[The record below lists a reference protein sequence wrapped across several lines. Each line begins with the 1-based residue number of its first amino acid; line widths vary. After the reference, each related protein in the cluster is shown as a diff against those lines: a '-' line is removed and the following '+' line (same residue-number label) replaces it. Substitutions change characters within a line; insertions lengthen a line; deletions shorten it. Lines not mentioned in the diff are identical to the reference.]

1 MIANIVDGGHT
12 GGLMRYLVGP
22 GRANEHIDP
31 HLVAGD
37 EVLMMRFGDWSH
49 LSTSQATAI
58 AHTIDSNMTAR
69 GLTPT
74 GPIRNYNEETGRTEV
89 VDYGPNH
96 VWHCSLSLSPEEAP
110 LSDEKWAMIAHEFMD
125 AMGFTDASGKAPC
138 RWVAIHHGTSKNGGD
153 HIHIAANIVR
163 EDGTKWS
170 RWQDQVIASK
180 ALNTIEH
187 TYGLD
192 VIEAREHDRCAR
204 ADTAQA
210 LNAADK
216 ANKPTTD
223 RAALETRVRT
233 AALAADSEVDFIRR
247 ARELGVRLRPRFAS
261 GRTDVVLG
269 YSVALH
275 TKPGERTQWY
285 GGGSLARDLTLTR
298 LRDRWPDTLTG
309 SGEAV
314 QAWRDAWKG
323 MPLRHRTRPY
333 TPEEWAGHVEAL
345 DMYLSQFHAID
356 PTDPVAL
363 ADATQDVAGL
373 LAAASHR
380 DGLDEATRAVFDRAA
395 RQVGRHAQLKHR
407 TPTHNTTSEWMTL
420 AAGLFTTATMP
431 AGTATSQALLLMS
444 TLRLIQALADLYRQV
459 DQTNTARLILRDT
472 ADAFRTLHG
481 ADASLQ
487 AHQAAQAQFEAVAA
501 QDTPLQTDPLPT
513 TTATDTEG
521 ADQAEVDADVLEPVG
536 APTGLDTTADDPASR
551 DIERTRHILSL
562 TTADPRTK
570 GRGTTNKNVTPRSPR
585 PTQTQ
590 GPHL

>member
-1 MIANIVDGGHT
+1 MMPNIVDGGDM
-12 GGLMRYLVGP
+12 GGLMRYLLGP
-22 GRANEHIDP
+22 GRANEHTEA
-31 HLVAGD
+31 HLVAGSD
-37 EVLMMRFGDWSH
+37 VIMDRFGEWSQ
-49 LSTSQATAI
+49 LSPAQAGEVAKML
-58 AHTIDSNMTAR
+58 DRYMSSFGVR
-69 GLTPT
+69 PE
-74 GPIRNYNEETGRTEV
+74 GPVRSFNPATGRTEV
-89 VDYGPNH
+89 VDLGPNH
-96 VWHCSLSLSPEEAP
+96 VWHCSLSLRPGEGP
-110 LSDEKWAMIAHEFMD
+110 LSEDKWQAIAKDFMD

-138 RWVAIHHGTSKNGGD
+138 RWVAVRHGTSKNGGD
-153 HIHIAANIVR
+153 HIHIAANRVR
-163 EDGTKWS
+163 ADGTKWS
-170 RWQDQVIASK
+170 EHADQIQSQRAC
-180 ALNTIEH
+180 NTLEH
-187 TYGLD
+187 RYGLE
-192 VIEAREHDRCAR
+192 VVESREHGRGSRC
-204 ADTAQA
+204 DSAQA
-210 LNAADK
+210 LNKAARQG
-216 ANKPTTD
+216 KPTTD
-223 RAALETRVRT
+223 RAQLETRVRT

-333 TPEEWAGHVEAL
+333 TREEWAGHVEAL
-345 DMYLSQFHAID
+345 DMYLSQFQGVD

-407 TPTHNTTSEWMTL
+407 TPTHNTTSEWVTL

-431 AGTATSQALLLMS
+431 TGTATSQAMLLMS

-472 ADAFRTLHG
+472 SEAFRTLHG
-481 ADASLQ
+481 GDASLQ
-487 AHQAAQAQFEAVAA
+487 AHQAAQAQFETVAA
-501 QDTPLQTDPLPT
+501 QDTPLQTDTLPT
-513 TTATDTEG
+513 TDAADD
-521 ADQAEVDADVLEPVG
+521 DQAEVDTDVLEPVG
-536 APTGLDTTADDPASR
+536 APTGPAATVDDAASR
-551 DIERTRHILSL
+551 DIERARHILSL
-562 TTADPRTK
+562 TTADPRVK
-570 GRGTTNKNVTPRSPR
+570 GRGTTSKKVTPRAPK
-585 PTQTQ
+585 PTQTR